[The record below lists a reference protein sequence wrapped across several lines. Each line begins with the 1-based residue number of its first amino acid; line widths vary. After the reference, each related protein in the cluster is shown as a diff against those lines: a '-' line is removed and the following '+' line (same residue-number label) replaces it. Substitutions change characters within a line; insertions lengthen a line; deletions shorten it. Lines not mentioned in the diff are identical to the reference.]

1 MLSKDILTNVF
12 IIILTILIISC
23 DVKPQKIVPDEYK
36 AGQMVF
42 HQICANCHGP
52 DAMGGNKAPKLIQ
65 KKFTRENF
73 SNGRIA
79 KTILNGSSSGSM
91 PSQKGKLSD
100 EEIRQVIKYIRYS
113 QKDSGLA
120 P

>member
-1 MLSKDILTNVF
+1 MKSVIFFILTLLMTN
-12 IIILTILIISC
+12 LITSC
-23 DVKPQKIVPDEYK
+23 GVEPRKSVPEKYK
-36 AGQMVF
+36 VGQTKF

-91 PSQKGKLSD
+91 PSQKGKVS
-100 EEIRQVIKYIRYS
+100 EKEIKEIIKYLRYS
-113 QKDSGLA
+113 QRTYNDAS
-120 P
+120 

>member
-1 MLSKDILTNVF
+1 MKKVIFFTLTLL
-12 IIILTILIISC
+12 LTFLITSC
-23 DVKPQKIVPDEYK
+23 AVEPRKSVPEKYK
-36 AGQMVF
+36 VGQTKF

-52 DAMGGNKAPKLIQ
+52 DAMGGNKAPNLIQ
-65 KKFTRENF
+65 EKFTPENF
-73 SNGRIA
+73 SNGKIA

-100 EEIRQVIKYIRYS
+100 VEIRQVIKYIRYS
-113 QKDSGLA
+113 QKDSGLT